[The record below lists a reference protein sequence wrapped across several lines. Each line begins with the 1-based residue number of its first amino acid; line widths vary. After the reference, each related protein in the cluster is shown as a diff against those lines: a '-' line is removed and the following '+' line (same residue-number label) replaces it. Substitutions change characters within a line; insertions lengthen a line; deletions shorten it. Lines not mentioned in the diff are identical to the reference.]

1 MRLWVLG
8 SGSGGNAVL
17 LESDGTRLLI
27 DAGFGPRTLARRMRL
42 AGVDAASVAACVVTH
57 DHSDHVCGAG
67 KAAQRW
73 GWQVFATEGTA
84 RAPDL
89 EGTLVTTFSPGETLR
104 VGSFEVEAIATPH
117 DAAEPVGV
125 VVTAVSTGARAGVC
139 YDIGHASDGVRALC
153 HSVDVLVL
161 EANHDEGM
169 LWAGPY
175 PPWLCARIASSTGH
189 LSNRAAAD
197 VARDA
202 VAPQL
207 AHIVLAHLSEQNNSP
222 ELAQRTVRAALRK
235 TAFRGRLSTS
245 CQDAV
250 VGPFTPRGF
259 TAGSAA
265 PVQLSLTL

>member
-1 MRLWVLG
+1 MRVWVLG
-8 SGSGGNAVL
+8 SGSAGNAVL

-27 DAGFGPRTLARRMRL
+27 DAGFGPRALARRMRL

-57 DHSDHVCGAG
+57 DHSDHVGGVA
-67 KAAQRW
+67 KAAGRW
-73 GWQVFATEGTA
+73 GWEVFATEGTA
-84 RAPDL
+84 QAPDL
-89 EGTLVTTFSPGETLR
+89 EGTPVTTFASGEKVR
-104 VGSFEVEAIATPH
+104 VGSFEVEAVATPH
-117 DAAEPVGV
+117 DAAEPIGV
-125 VVTAVSTGARAGVC
+125 LVTAVSTGARAGIC

-153 HSVDVLVL
+153 QSVDVLVL

-202 VAPQL
+202 ATRQL
-207 AHIVLAHLSEQNNSP
+207 AHVVLAHLSEKNNSP
-222 ELAQRTVRAALRK
+222 ALADRTVRSALRK
-235 TAFRGRLSTS
+235 TAFQGKLSTTR
-245 CQDAV
+245 QDAV

-259 TAGSAA
+259 TSRSA
-265 PVQLSLTL
+265 PLVQLLLAL